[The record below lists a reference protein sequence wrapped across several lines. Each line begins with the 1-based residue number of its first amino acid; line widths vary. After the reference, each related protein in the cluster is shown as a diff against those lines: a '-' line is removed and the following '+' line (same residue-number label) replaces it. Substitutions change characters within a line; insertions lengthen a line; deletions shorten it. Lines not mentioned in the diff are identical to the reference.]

1 MTLFKETI
9 DNIKS
14 ILEEAK
20 KNGHIREYV
29 RNHGAI
35 WPEGRSL
42 VLQEDTAMELGSEQG
57 SLFMIAWG
65 EKGSLP
71 SPGHL
76 SLLGPDLSE
85 SESEQLPL
93 GLIVLVRGDFTDD
106 YKTYQD
112 ILDVIFDSRL
122 EGVSVRVWPER
133 QRVWCRVSHKALDNN
148 FSLQSFG
155 NVLLENLTGQ
165 EFVEEAEVILV
176 SNRDYLERLA
186 PLSSRVKNI
195 LDALTKMYEE
205 MDFDCDNCDYQ
216 EICEEVENLKKI
228 RENLRKE
235 KEGA

>member
-1 MTLFKETI
+1 MTLFKDTI
-9 DNIKS
+9 DNIKP

-20 KNGHIREYV
+20 NKGDVREYG

-71 SPGHL
+71 SPGRL

-85 SESEQLPL
+85 SEGEQLPL
-93 GLIVLVRGDFTDD
+93 GLIVLVSGEFTDD

-112 ILDVIFDSRL
+112 VLDVVFDSRL

-155 NVLLENLTGQ
+155 NVLLENLISQ
-165 EFVEEAEVILV
+165 EFIEEAEVILV
-176 SNRDYLERLA
+176 SGREYLEKLT
-186 PLSSRVKNI
+186 PVSSRVKNI
-195 LDALTKMYEE
+195 LDALMKMYEE

-216 EICEEVENLKKI
+216 EICEEVESLKRI